1 MIHFEHLIEKLRALE
16 NVRNVDMTNEEFSYT
31 YPGSNLAPIPKMYSQ
46 SVDSPETIS
55 YELNIDPAIRSKVLA
70 LKKSKKPDEAVVYN
84 PDTKTAEIV
93 DKSETNDYVQKGFKV
108 IYEEANV
115 APVPG
120 PAGFTN
126 TSGSFDTVAGMDKR
140 LGKKRNK
147 RELDKFNGKTFDLT
161 PDMFRRMKEGKERYS
176 RWSQFIEEEEDGPVI
191 DQIRSYSLR
200 NPTSPVVIR
209 DTESGEKAILRRKT
223 NDSRLRHNR
232 NKLKEETD
240 PPEQNLSDYAL
251 FRQFLLMNMVGQI
264 PGQNSPNMFQ
274 SIGMTE
280 YNNSITRL
288 GAGFPMFPMA
298 NAPQP
303 LLDMFDYNGDGI
315 VGYNDMSLV
324 TRMFEIM
331 DEMYGQ
337 YGDGPPS
344 GLPSASWY
352 RENWESFNQE
362 YGVDLPDPS
371 SWFFQRTYDGQL
383 FFSPDSQ
390 QPVNDGTPTYGD
402 AWGAYGGNG
411 LYEWRGTV
419 LDYFNL
425 IITMDGWTSIEVDGL
440 TNGTLP
446 TQVIQQYFPEFYEF
460 LMVFDYIG
468 DGFFYFGSPI
478 SNVASTDAGKIFY
491 YMISVL
497 KRTYELRLG
506 VDPYES
512 LELVQNLLFDEVDAL
527 QGFDGMNRFIQTL
540 ILTGNDIYGIGFLR
554 EYIGTNLGYLIIQ
567 YFPYDPNYGQVP
579 TPPEET
585 PIAQSPYQI
594 TQLPPPTPENP

>member
-16 NVRNVDMTNEEFSYT
+16 NVRNVDMTSEEFSYT

-70 LKKSKKPDEAVVYN
+70 LKKTKNPDEAIVYN
-84 PDTKTAEIV
+84 PDTKNAEIIN
-93 DKSETNDYVQKGFKV
+93 KSETNDYVQRGFKV

-126 TSGSFDTVAGMDKR
+126 TSGSFDTIAGMDKR
-140 LGKKRNK
+140 LGRKRNK
-147 RELDKFNGKTFDLT
+147 KELDKFNGRTFDLT

-191 DQIRSYSLR
+191 DQIRSFSLR

-232 NKLKEETD
+232 SKLKEETD
-240 PPEQNLSDYAL
+240 PPESTPYYIFRSFMFDNLVYNAAT
-251 FRQFLLMNMVGQI
+251 FTAPLMIRSSLMTPV
-264 PGQNSPNMFQ
+264 SPY
-274 SIGMTE
+274 G
-280 YNNSITRL
+280 YNT
-288 GAGFPMFPMA
+288 GYPMFPMA
-298 NAPQP
+298 NAPQV

-315 VGYNDMSLV
+315 IGYNDMTLV

-331 DEMYGQ
+331 DELFPPSGFQ
-337 YGDGPPS
+337 DGPPS

-371 SWFFQRTYDGQL
+371 SWYFSTDYSGEL
-383 FFSPDSQ
+383 FFEPDSQ
-390 QPVNDGTPTYGD
+390 LPPNNGKPDYGTFE
-402 AWGAYGGNG
+402 NG
-411 LYEWRGTV
+411 LYEWQGT
-419 LDYFNL
+419 LRDYYNL
-425 IITMDGWTSIEVDGL
+425 IQTMRGWRTSGVEYCIGGSCVP
-440 TNGTLP
+440 LP
-446 TQVIQQYFPEFYEF
+446 GYHPIGFLEQFFPEFYEF
-460 LMVFDYIG
+460 LMQMDYAN
-468 DGFFYFGSPI
+468 DGYFHSGSSQGIPTGGTGSFLI
-478 SNVASTDAGKIFY
+478 
-491 YMISVL
+491 M
-497 KRTYELRLG
+497 R
-506 VDPYES
+506 S
-512 LELVQNLLFDEVDAL
+512 LIPVLVQYYNNLGYDDDILDLQFEDIESAS
-527 QGFDGMNRFIQTL
+527 QGFDGLNRFIQTL
-540 ILTGNDIYGIGFLR
+540 FLTGDKENIVLPDGTLIPAGYGFDLYILLTYGF
-554 EYIGTNLGYLIIQ
+554 
-567 YFPYDPNYGQVP
+567 YFDPNYGQVP

-594 TQLPPPTPENP
+594 TQLPPPSPENP

>member
-16 NVRNVDMTNEEFSYT
+16 NVRNVDMTSEEFSYT

-84 PDTKTAEIV
+84 PDTKTAEVV

-147 RELDKFNGKTFDLT
+147 RELDKFNGRTFDLT

-191 DQIRSYSLR
+191 DQIRSFSLR

-240 PPEQNLSDYAL
+240 PPEQAQTNYSI
-251 FRQFLLMNMVGQI
+251 FRSWLGLNFMYDGGFQLPMMFRSMDMQ
-264 PGQNSPNMFQ
+264 PNE
-274 SIGMTE
+274 G
-280 YNNSITRL
+280 Y
-288 GAGFPMFPMA
+288 PMFPMA
-298 NAPQP
+298 NAPEP
-303 LLDMFDYNGDGI
+303 LLNMFDYNGDGI
-315 VGYNDMSLV
+315 IGYNDMTLA
-324 TRMFEIM
+324 TRMFQILGEIF
-331 DEMYGQ
+331 DPN
-337 YGDGPPS
+337 GDGPPS
-344 GLPSASWY
+344 GLPTASWY
-352 RENWESFNQE
+352 LENWESINQE

-371 SWFFQRTYDGQL
+371 SWYFSTDYSGEL
-383 FFSPDSQ
+383 FFEPDSQ
-390 QPVNDGTPTYGD
+390 LPPNNGKPDYGEFD
-402 AWGAYGGNG
+402 NG
-411 LYEWRGTV
+411 LYEWTGSIRDYLNILTTMRGWRDENIIDQVSGIPTV
-419 LDYFNL
+419 
-425 IITMDGWTSIEVDGL
+425 GWVPQGFL
-440 TNGTLP
+440 QL
-446 TQVIQQYFPEFYEF
+446 VFPEFYQW
-460 LMVFDYIG
+460 LMQMDYAN
-468 DGFFYFGSPI
+468 DGLFHAGSCGGIPCSGTGSMI
-478 SNVASTDAGKIFY
+478 IFPYAIDLLQRY
-491 YMISVL
+491 YQNRGYDPSVVLDL
-497 KRTYELRLG
+497 KFED
-506 VDPYES
+506 VES
-512 LELVQNLLFDEVDAL
+512 L
-527 QGFDGMNRFIQTL
+527 QGFDGLNRFIQT
-540 ILTGNDIYGIGFLR
+540 IFLTSGGLKNGIPEGYGQELFNLATYFGYGF
-554 EYIGTNLGYLIIQ
+554 
-567 YFPYDPNYGQVP
+567 DPNYGQAP

-585 PIAQSPYQI
+585 PIAQDPYQI
-594 TQLPPPTPENP
+594 TQLPTPENP

>member
-16 NVRNVDMTNEEFSYT
+16 NVRNVDMTSEEFSYT

-46 SVDSPETIS
+46 SVDSPDTIS

-191 DQIRSYSLR
+191 DQIRSFSLR

-223 NDSRLRHNR
+223 NDSRLKHNR

-240 PPEQNLSDYAL
+240 PPEQGISDYFY
-251 FRQFLLMNMVGQI
+251 FRQFMIGNLVG
-264 PGQNSPNMFQ
+264 SPQGVPEMFQ
-274 SIGMTE
+274 SVGMTE
-280 YNNSITRL
+280 YDNDITRL

-315 VGYNDMSLV
+315 IGYNDQTLAM
-324 TRMFEIM
+324 RMFEIM

-402 AWGAYGGNG
+402 GYGDFGGNG
-411 LYEWRGTV
+411 LYEWQGTV

-425 IITMDGWTSIEVDGL
+425 VITMAGWTSIELDGVDE
-440 TNGTLP
+440 GTLP

-460 LMVFDYIG
+460 LMLFNYVG
-468 DGFFYFGSPI
+468 DGFFYFGSPLT
-478 SNVASTDAGKIFY
+478 SSDNTDLGTIFW

-497 KRTYELRLG
+497 QRTYELRLG
-506 VDPYES
+506 VDVYDS
-512 LELVQNLLFDEVDAL
+512 LEVVQNLLFDEVDAL

-540 ILTGNDIYGIGFLR
+540 ILTASDNNEYFGIPR
-554 EYIGTNLGYLIIQ
+554 EYNGTYLGYLVAL

-585 PIAQSPYQI
+585 PIAQDPYQI
-594 TQLPPPTPENP
+594 TQLPTPENP